1 MPTKSTE
8 KIDIVWFKRDL
19 RLIDNEAVANGIR
32 STNRLL
38 LLYIFEP
45 SLMNDVHY
53 SERHFRFIKQ
63 ALHEMNG
70 LLKEYNTE
78 ILIIES
84 EVIPALEKISKEYH
98 IENIFSHQETGIKL
112 TYDRDKAV
120 EKYCNEN
127 KIKWQENVNNGVFRG
142 IRNRK
147 IWRRTWE
154 EYMIQPIHLFEP
166 KSTDFVDTATVNKL
180 YKLFTKVKVDVDTH
194 ESFQVGGTLVGI
206 RYVQSFFTDRFTNY
220 ARHISKPHLARKSC
234 SRISPYI
241 AWGCLSIRQVWQYAK
256 AMRQKGKSKR
266 DIDGFTSRLR
276 WQAHFIQKF
285 EMECKMEFKS
295 INRGYHR
302 LQKSKNEKYLEA
314 WKKGRTGFPLVDAC
328 MRCLQETGYLNF
340 RMRAMSLSFLTHNLW
355 QPWQSAAE
363 HLAQVFLD
371 FEPGI
376 HFPQIQMQA
385 GETGINM
392 LRIYNPTLNSEKHDE
407 DGIFIKKWCPELKK
421 VPAKF
426 IHEPWKMTYMDQC
439 FCGVIIGEHYPAPI
453 IDLDRTRKHAS
464 DILWAM
470 KDDPFVRKESRRI
483 LGKHTMPNRN
493 NFD

>member
-1 MPTKSTE
+1 
-8 KIDIVWFKRDL
+8 
-19 RLIDNEAVANGIR
+19 
-32 STNRLL
+32 
-38 LLYIFEP
+38 
-45 SLMNDVHY
+45 
-53 SERHFRFIKQ
+53 
-63 ALHEMNG
+63 
-70 LLKEYNTE
+70 
-78 ILIIES
+78 
-84 EVIPALEKISKEYH
+84 
-98 IENIFSHQETGIKL
+98 
-112 TYDRDKAV
+112 
-120 EKYCNEN
+120 
-127 KIKWQENVNNGVFRG
+127 
-142 IRNRK
+142 
-147 IWRRTWE
+147 
-154 EYMIQPIHLFEP
+154 
-166 KSTDFVDTATVNKL
+166 
-180 YKLFTKVKVDVDTH
+180 
-194 ESFQVGGTLVGI
+194 
-206 RYVQSFFTDRFTNY
+206 
-220 ARHISKPHLARKSC
+220 
-234 SRISPYI
+234 
-241 AWGCLSIRQVWQYAK
+241 
-256 AMRQKGKSKR
+256 
-266 DIDGFTSRLR
+266 
-276 WQAHFIQKF
+276 
-285 EMECKMEFKS
+285 
-295 INRGYHR
+295 
-302 LQKSKNEKYLEA
+302 
-314 WKKGRTGFPLVDAC
+314 

-426 IHEPWKMTYMDQC
+426 I
-439 FCGVIIGEHYPAPI
+439 